1 VTLQATTTGADNTA
15 VGANALQANTT
26 GTNNTAIGNSALLVN
41 TTGSYNIAI
50 GNIALD
56 ANTSGNYNVAVGR
69 NCLTKNTTGHDNVGL
84 GINVLA
90 ENTTAHYNVAI
101 GSSAMNGCTT
111 GEYNVAV
118 GDKALDA
125 GSMTGN
131 FNVAVG
137 TGALGVATSASSNT
151 CLGLSAGAS
160 TTTSTNN
167 CFMGESTGYAN
178 TTGMDN
184 TWIGHYAGYAGGVQ
198 MTTGSHNT
206 YIGKATSGSAVS
218 NIAEIVLGYNVLGAG
233 SKTFTVGVT
242 YSGVHRRTL
251 DLTSSATSFTN
262 PSDLRLKENIT
273 DSSVGLNFINDLR
286 PITYTWKA
294 KKDVPTDMSQYEE
307 NSTVPCSGSGKTNY
321 GFIAQEVKATID
333 NYSVADGQAIHSED
347 PDGTQ
352 HLSPAEL
359 VPMLVKALQEA
370 DNKIDA
376 LVARVTTLE
385 G

>member
-1 VTLQATTTGADNTA
+1 
-15 VGANALQANTT
+15 
-26 GTNNTAIGNSALLVN
+26 
-41 TTGSYNIAI
+41 
-50 GNIALD
+50 
-56 ANTSGNYNVAVGR
+56 
-69 NCLTKNTTGHDNVGL
+69 
-84 GINVLA
+84 
-90 ENTTAHYNVAI
+90 
-101 GSSAMNGCTT
+101 
-111 GEYNVAV
+111 
-118 GDKALDA
+118 
-125 GSMTGN
+125 
-131 FNVAVG
+131 
-137 TGALGVATSASSNT
+137 
-151 CLGLSAGAS
+151 
-160 TTTSTNN
+160 
-167 CFMGESTGYAN
+167 MGESTGYAN
-178 TTGMDN
+178 TTGADN
-184 TWIGHYAGYAGGVQ
+184 TFIGHYAGYAGGVQ

-233 SKTFTVGVT
+233 SKTFTVGIS
-242 YSGVHRRTL
+242 YSAVYRRTL
-251 DLTSSATSFTN
+251 DLTSSATTFTN

-370 DNKIDA
+370 DNKIEA